1 MIRSI
6 PFGTSLGFGVVL
18 MWLLGPKPS
27 RHQVVIL
34 FVPFPPKVAPDFT
47 KEEKKMLK
55 RSDFVK
61 IEPGEFLM
69 GSPDDEPG
77 RQSNETLHKVKITK
91 PYYLGVS
98 EVTIAEWNRLQPKA
112 LQKDDPFF
120 SDEFNERSDQPPQE
134 RISRRNERRIG
145 IKFDER
151 VFTVEILE
159 KIVPLL
165 ERKYEAAKKA
175 EKGKQTLLG
184 AAEISN

>member
-1 MIRSI
+1 
-6 PFGTSLGFGVVL
+6 
-18 MWLLGPKPS
+18 
-27 RHQVVIL
+27 
-34 FVPFPPKVAPDFT
+34 
-47 KEEKKMLK
+47 MLK

-120 SDEFNERSDQPPQE
+120 
-134 RISRRNERRIG
+134 
-145 IKFDER
+145 
-151 VFTVEILE
+151 
-159 KIVPLL
+159 
-165 ERKYEAAKKA
+165 
-175 EKGKQTLLG
+175 
-184 AAEISN
+184 